1 MQDSIVLEWTR
12 YASMLVRPTK
22 KIQPQTQQHTDKNR
36 NYFRLPMKSD
46 DFDYVPEQV
55 YTHLLCTEG
64 INNIL
69 DFGDSASGGI
79 RQLGGRQSLH
89 L

>member
-22 KIQPQTQQHTDKNR
+22 KIQPQIQPHTKNR

-64 INNIL
+64 INYIL
-69 DFGDSASGGI
+69 DFSDSASGGI